1 MQDFAPFTPE
11 LLGAL
16 SGPQTPGRKAT
27 SLREADSG
35 RHAARIY
42 GLKNFS
48 FFLCG
53 LKSGLEHTQVDQT
66 IQQDEYDQAKMFD
79 LFQTFSDLR

>member
-35 RHAARIY
+35 RHAARIF

-53 LKSGLEHTQVDQT
+53 LKSGLCPSTGVVNYS
-66 IQQDEYDQAKMFD
+66 YDLLKYMD
-79 LFQTFSDLR
+79 LYW

>member
-53 LKSGLEHTQVDQT
+53 LKSGLSLITQIGSTPDCL
-66 IQQDEYDQAKMFD
+66 Y
-79 LFQTFSDLR
+79 